1 MSDQPSQDPSAQTP
15 DGAPPLPEAPA
26 LQPSGQAPEA
36 PAQWPA
42 APPPAYPT
50 VPPGA
55 PVAYAAAYPQAPY
68 QAGPKTSSNA
78 IIALVLSIAAWAV
91 CPIVPAIVSLVFA
104 SMASKEID
112 ASGDRIQGRTMVT
125 AARIVSWINIG
136 FYAAVIVV
144 GAFVLV
150 LIAIAGGMD
159 SVKTN

>member
-1 MSDQPSQDPSAQTP
+1 MTDQPTQPAQDPSEPTP
-15 DGAPPLPEAPA
+15 EGAPAAEAP
-26 LQPSGQAPEA
+26 QA

-42 APPPAYPT
+42 APATAYPAA
-50 VPPGA
+50 PPGA
-55 PVAYAAAYPQAPY
+55 PAGYPTAYPPAPY

-78 IIALVLSIAAWAV
+78 IIALVLSIAAWVV

-104 SMASKEID
+104 SMASKELD

-136 FYAAVIVV
+136 FFAAAIVIT
-144 GAFVLV
+144 AFVLV

-159 SVKTN
+159 SVKTS

>member
-1 MSDQPSQDPSAQTP
+1 MTEDNQPSQDPSAQVP
-15 DGAPPLPEAPA
+15 QSAPPVPQTPTEAPA
-26 LQPSGQAPEA
+26 A

-42 APPPAYPT
+42 APAQAYPT
-50 VPPGA
+50 APPGA
-55 PVAYAAAYPQAPY
+55 PVGYPSAYPPAPY
-68 QAGPKTSSNA
+68 QAGPKTSNNA

-104 SMASKEID
+104 SMASREID
-112 ASGDRIQGRTMVT
+112 AFGDRIQGRSMVT

-136 FYAAVIVV
+136 FFAAAIVIT
-144 GAFVLV
+144 AFVLV